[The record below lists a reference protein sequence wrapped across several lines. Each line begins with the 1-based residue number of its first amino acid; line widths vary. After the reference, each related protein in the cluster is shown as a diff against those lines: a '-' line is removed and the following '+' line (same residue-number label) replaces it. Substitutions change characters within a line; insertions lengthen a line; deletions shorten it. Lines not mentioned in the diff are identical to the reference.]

1 MTTGQFNFSFSVG
14 VALVAL
20 GGVMLGKST
29 VGLSLITLGAAIATL
44 ALLTRGTRRK
54 QTESIPAPATQ
65 TRDGATS
72 Y

>member
-29 VGLSLITLGAAIATL
+29 VGLSLIALGAAIATL
-44 ALLTRGTRRK
+44 ALLTRGAQRK
-54 QTESIPAPATQ
+54 QTESIPAPASQ
-65 TRDGATS
+65 TRDRATG